1 MSTEIDSKVVEM
13 RFDNKQFEA
22 NVATS
27 MSTIEKLKQSL
38 NLTGASKGL
47 ENVSDAAKN
56 CNVSSIGTAVETI
69 QARFSSFEVAAVT
82 ALANITNSAVNCGK
96 RMVAALTIDS
106 KKQGFEEYEL
116 KMNSIQ
122 TIMMSTGASLEDV
135 NKYLNELNTYAD
147 RTIYSF
153 SDMTSNIG
161 KFTNAGVKLEDAVMA
176 IQGVSNAAAVSG
188 ANSNEASRA
197 MYNFAQALSAGYVKL
212 IDWKSIENANMATV
226 EFKTQLL
233 ESAVACGTL
242 TKTAD
247 GMYKVLSTNAAGKK
261 MDEAIDAT
269 HNFNDSLA
277 YQWMTTEALVGT
289 LRDYADETTEIGK
302 KAFAAAQDVKT
313 FTQLWDTLKEAAG
326 SGWAMTWEILIGDFE
341 EAKATLTEVSNV
353 MGNIIGES
361 ANARNELLQGWKD
374 LGGRTVLL
382 ESFKNIFDAILSV
395 VKPIKEAFRDIF
407 PATTAQQLLSF
418 TEGFRNLTSHLILSD
433 SAAENL
439 KNVFK
444 GLFSVVKVIVNIL
457 SSFVQGATKLVGAI
471 LPVGDGVL
479 SVSGSLG
486 EFVSKINEAISGTNI
501 FGAIFETLANIITP
515 TAELIKNALNGI
527 ATGVDK
533 LGGLTG
539 VLKKVASGIST
550 VFDKIKTVVSNA
562 MGNLGF
568 DSLLDAVNGGLLAG
582 ILLGIKKFIKSL
594 TDLTTNGPGIVN
606 GIKDILDGVSG
617 SLEAFQSQIKA
628 GTLLK
633 IASALG
639 ILAASLVVLSTIDE
653 GKMTS
658 SLAAITG
665 LFVDLFASMAV
676 FEKIMGGSGFK
687 AMGKVSR
694 AMINLSLAV
703 LVLSA
708 AMKNIAGLK
717 WSEIAKGITGVAAL
731 SAVLVASA
739 SLMSKSSG
747 QLTKS
752 AVGLIAFS
760 TAIVILTNA
769 VESLGN
775 LDIASLTKGLVGV
788 GVLLAELAIF
798 LNNTDLDGMGMFKGV
813 GILAMAAGIS
823 VLSDAVGKLAAID
836 IGGLAKGLG
845 SIAVLLTEL
854 TLFMKFNGDAKGII
868 STATGMTI
876 LGAAMLIFANAI
888 SQMGNLSWGE
898 IAKGLVA
905 MAGALAAVTLSMNLL
920 PDGMMSKSV
929 AMVGIASA
937 LVILSNALNSM
948 GGMSWGEI
956 AKGLVTLASS
966 LTIIAVAMQFMTSAL
981 AGAAALLV
989 VSAALAVLTP
999 VLLAL
1004 GSMSWEGIA
1013 KGLVSIAGAFAIIGV
1028 AGLLLGPISP
1038 LILALG
1044 GAVALLGAG
1053 CLAAGVGLLAF
1064 STALSALAI
1073 SGTAGGAALVAVIQS
1088 LIALIP
1094 SLAVAIG
1101 AGIVAMAATIG
1112 ANAVTVITAF
1122 TQILTAMLQAIIDV
1136 APKLAETIVTVLTS
1150 LLDAVIEVTPKFAE
1164 AVATILASILDVIAE
1179 TVPKIVETVVTCL
1192 EAVLQ
1197 GIVEFVPQ
1205 MVVAGLQIITG
1216 LLQGI
1221 ADNIGGVVEAGVNII
1236 VNFLEAIGN
1245 ELPRVVDA
1253 GFNMMINFIN
1263 GLADSINTNTPI
1275 LTAAINNLMN
1285 AVINAAITLITGSIG
1300 NFLNA
1305 GSNVFGGFI
1314 NGLKS
1319 KVSSVYST
1327 VTSMVSNTVSKIKG
1341 KVSEFTSAGAN
1352 LINGFINGIKNKI
1365 SEAAQW
1371 AANLAKSALDA
1382 AKNALGIHS
1391 PSRAF
1396 IAIGSYIGEG
1406 LAQGIRDA
1414 TWQAVNASEE
1424 MANRVASVASKSF
1437 EDAEKWVEDAKY
1449 FNELSLAEELEIW
1462 EAMIGKYAEGTE
1474 ERTKA
1479 EKKAYKVY
1487 EELRKNDYQDSM
1499 DWIEQEK
1506 YYNRLSLYDELAAYK
1521 RVQSRYAQGTD
1532 EYKKMAKEIYRVQNE
1547 INEANENFY
1556 KESLRI
1562 QEEYE
1567 EKKEALEE
1575 EHKNKVK
1582 EINEQLEADIQAAND
1597 AYDEA
1602 VKSRTQ
1608 TLYDAYGLFDKVE
1621 AQSEVSGSEL
1631 FENLQSQVDAFTD
1644 WKKDINELADKGINA
1659 KLLEELQE
1667 MGPSS
1672 AAQIKALNKLSTHE
1686 LNDYVSLWQE
1696 KYDLANEQAI
1706 LELEDTREETKSQ
1719 IAKLRYDAK
1728 LELEEYEEMWNE
1740 EMEDLR
1746 DDTNKQL
1753 EELREDW
1760 MDTIGSLKD
1769 DTKSEFT
1776 EMTEEISNIVGEK
1789 NDWTEL
1795 GSNIVEGIMMGIIN
1809 AEGDLLAAVQQVM
1822 ANMKSTA
1829 ADSVDSH
1836 SPSRDFAKLGK
1847 YCMQGLAQ
1855 GIENCSK
1862 DVMDATQDVGEATL
1876 STMSKSIARVSDFIN
1891 NGIDSEPTIKP
1902 ILDLSNIQNGVRT
1915 VNGIFSGRTL
1925 SLGMSIGNSM
1935 QSGNNDQYGGLKD
1948 ATVSSNDKIV
1958 DAIGTLRN
1966 DISTLADVMRN
1977 MKLVM
1982 DTGALVGAITPEMDK
1997 SLGKIAA
2004 YSKRGM

>member
-22 NVATS
+22 NVAMS

-56 CNVSSIGTAVETI
+56 CNVSSLGTAVETI
-69 QARFSSFEVAAVT
+69 QAHFSSFEVAAVT

-242 TKTAD
+242 TKTTD
-247 GMYKVLSTNAAGKK
+247 GMYKTVKGNV
-261 MDEAIDAT
+261 IDAT
-269 HNFNDSLA
+269 RGFNESLQD
-277 YQWMTTEALVGT
+277 QWMTTEALVGT

-374 LGGRTVLL
+374 LGGRIVLL

-457 SSFVQGATKLVGAI
+457 SGFVQGATKLVGAI
-471 LPVGDGVL
+471 LPIGDGVL

-501 FGAIFETLANIITP
+501 FGSIFETLANIITP
-515 TAELIKNALNGI
+515 AAELIKNALNGI

-539 VLKKVASGIST
+539 VLKKVASGIGT

-568 DSLLDAVNGGLLAG
+568 DSLPDAVNGGLLAG

-639 ILAASLVVLSTIDE
+639 ILAASLFVISAIDE

-658 SLAAITG
+658 SLGAVTG
-665 LFVDLFASMAV
+665 LFIELFGSMAA

-687 AMGKVSR
+687 SMGKVSR
-694 AMINLSLAV
+694 AMIGVSAAV
-703 LVLSA
+703 LILSA
-708 AMKNIAGLK
+708 AMKKLASLS
-717 WSEIAKGITGVAAL
+717 WSEILRG
-731 SAVLVASA
+731 
-739 SLMSKSSG
+739 
-747 QLTKS
+747 LT
-752 AVGLIAFS
+752 A
-760 TAIVILTNA
+760 TAIGLGVLIGAIYLLPKDTNA
-769 VESLGN
+769 KTGSL
-775 LDIASLTKGLVGV
+775 IGL
-788 GVLLAELAIF
+788 
-798 LNNTDLDGMGMFKGV
+798 
-813 GILAMAAGIS
+813 
-823 VLSDAVGKLAAID
+823 
-836 IGGLAKGLG
+836 
-845 SIAVLLTEL
+845 
-854 TLFMKFNGDAKGII
+854 
-868 STATGMTI
+868 
-876 LGAAMLIFANAI
+876 
-888 SQMGNLSWGE
+888 
-898 IAKGLVA
+898 LV
-905 MAGALAAVTLSMNLL
+905 
-920 PDGMMSKSV
+920 
-929 AMVGIASA
+929 A
-937 LVILSNALNSM
+937 LVILSGALKVM
-948 GGMSWGEI
+948 GSMSWEEVGR
-956 AKGLVTLASS
+956 GLVTLAGSLAILIGSMHLMKSAVAGAMALPVISSALIILSGALKVMGSMSWEEIGRGLVTLAGS
-966 LTIIAVAMQFMTSAL
+966 LTIITVAMKFMTSAL
-981 AGAAALLV
+981 PGAAALLV
-989 VSAALAVLTP
+989 VFAALAVLTP
-999 VLLAL
+999 VMLAL

-1013 KGLVSIAGAFAIIGV
+1013 KGLVSIAGAFAVIGV
-1028 AGLLLGPISP
+1028 AGSLLGPISP

-1101 AGIVAMAATIG
+1101 VGIVAMAATIG

-1221 ADNIGGVVEAGVNII
+1221 ADNISGVVESGVNII

-1285 AVINAAITLITGSIG
+1285 AVINAGKTFITESARNIAGIG
-1300 NFLNA
+1300 
-1305 GSNVFGGFI
+1305 
-1314 NGLKS
+1314 
-1319 KVSSVYST
+1319 
-1327 VTSMVSNTVSKIKG
+1327 
-1341 KVSEFTSAGAN
+1341 EN
-1352 LINGFINGIKNKI
+1352 LVNGIKKGISNKVESLKHSI
-1365 SEAAQW
+1365 KDLGTNMVSWFKEV
-1371 AANLAKSALDA
+1371 
-1382 AKNALGIHS
+1382 LGIHS
-1391 PSRAF
+1391 PSVVFEEEVGR
-1396 IAIGSYIGEG
+1396 YIV
-1406 LAQGIRDA
+1406 QGI
-1414 TWQAVNASEE
+1414 
-1424 MANRVASVASKSF
+1424 
-1437 EDAEKWVEDAKY
+1437 AEGIKNDM
-1449 FNELSLAEELEIW
+1449 SAEE
-1462 EAMIGKYAEGTE
+1462 A
-1474 ERTKA
+1474 A
-1479 EKKAYKVY
+1479 EKKADNIVNAFRKELDKYDLGISNRSKDFELWQLEDGKAASTVEILQKQKEKLSEDLVDYNKQVQLNTDKWQQLKDTVGENSKETKEAYGAMRDSQIEAAKIAEEYISIDKSIIDAQEECLDGWKTMNENDLEIMKSEQANGKIYPDGYVDERYLAVYKDNLDIAMKKEDNAEKYFY
-1487 EELRKNDYQDSM
+1487 ETLSEYKDKNHPVVQAALQAWQDSM
-1499 DWIEQEK
+1499 KERLQAVATINDYNDSVFERELQTVEDSRSHRQDVIKRWEAEYGDKANAYQSKLFYTNIYTSELDDLNREYAIQNDKYNTLVEKIAEENGISKEEAKQTKKAVDFLNNELYPLETEKIELQNKIDNVDKDYLEQQKENLKDRYETASDIADIKYQIWELTTGRDATDTEKETMKLAVLTEQLGNQAKLVNMAEEAWKNAKEDEKLEKETEYWNARLELAQLQSDVLDIQESVTKRQKSALDKQRLAQDEYEDYVKQYEK
-1506 YYNRLSLYDELAAYK
+1506 YYLDH
-1521 RVQSRYAQGTD
+1521 GMT
-1532 EYKKMAKEIYRVQNE
+1532 
-1547 INEANENFY
+1547 
-1556 KESLRI
+1556 
-1562 QEEYE
+1562 
-1567 EKKEALEE
+1567 
-1575 EHKNKVK
+1575 
-1582 EINEQLEADIQAAND
+1582 
-1597 AYDEA
+1597 
-1602 VKSRTQ
+1602 
-1608 TLYDAYGLFDKVE
+1608 
-1621 AQSEVSGSEL
+1621 
-1631 FENLQSQVDAFTD
+1631 
-1644 WKKDINELADKGINA
+1644 
-1659 KLLEELQE
+1659 
-1667 MGPSS
+1667 
-1672 AAQIKALNKLSTHE
+1672 
-1686 LNDYVSLWQE
+1686 LND
-1696 KYDLANEQAI
+1696 
-1706 LELEDTREETKSQ
+1706 LER
-1719 IAKLRYDAK
+1719 DAK
-1728 LELEEYEEMWNE
+1728 LISGY
-1740 EMEDLR
+1740 DP
-1746 DDTNKQL
+1746 DKVTNTAINKTQSAI
-1753 EELREDW
+1753 DNV
-1760 MDTIGSLKD
+1760 KA
-1769 DTKSEFT
+1769 
-1776 EMTEEISNIVGEK
+1776 NITNLTAAV
-1789 NDWTEL
+1789 
-1795 GSNIVEGIMMGIIN
+1795 
-1809 AEGDLLAAVQQVM
+1809 AEG
-1822 ANMKSTA
+1822 
-1829 ADSVDSH
+1829 
-1836 SPSRDFAKLGK
+1836 
-1847 YCMQGLAQ
+1847 
-1855 GIENCSK
+1855 
-1862 DVMDATQDVGEATL
+1862 
-1876 STMSKSIARVSDFIN
+1876 
-1891 NGIDSEPTIKP
+1891 
-1902 ILDLSNIQNGVRT
+1902 IQNGVTDIT
-1915 VNGIFSGRTL
+1915 VSTTSMLDSCADVLSSEKTTWFEAGANMAEKLADGIRSKIETIVDTVTELVYSSFEAMNAVLENGVGYSSGISVIGGQNLVSDTTL
-1925 SLGMSIGNSM
+1925 SSIRSLESTSYNLAKSIAQRYSDGNSDTSAVT
-1935 QSGNNDQYGGLKD
+1935 QPQPVTYTFTQNNY
-1948 ATVSSNDKIV
+1948 S
-1958 DAIGTLRN
+1958 
-1966 DISTLADVMRN
+1966 
-1977 MKLVM
+1977 
-1982 DTGALVGAITPEMDK
+1982 PK
-1997 SLGKIAA
+1997 SLSAAEIYRQTNNMVSRLGK
-2004 YSKRGM
+2004 RVNT